1 MNFNI
6 IDGNDDYLNKLPEFV
21 EAYNGNKLS
30 IPELREELDISQS
43 DYRKLRK
50 AAIEENLITLK
61 TRGRKKTSKPIVK
74 PRNYS
79 RCKSKGYIYYNIYK
93 NDSHYCSVKTETQAQ
108 EIVRRLT
115 ACNWDKTQADRI
127 KEEVIKEYPQ

>member
-6 IDGNDDYLNKLPEFV
+6 IDGNDDYLDKLPEFV

-61 TRGRKKTSKPIVK
+61 RRGRKKKKTYRTHPKYYGKNIT
-74 PRNYS
+74 
-79 RCKSKGYIYYNIYK
+79 KGISYWRVYK
-93 NDSHYCSVKTETQAQ
+93 NETHYCNVKTEEQAK
-108 EIVRRLT
+108 EIVKRLE
-115 ACNWDKTQADRI
+115 AVNWDKSQAARI
-127 KEEVIKEYPQ
+127 KEEVIRELQ

>member
-6 IDGNDDYLNKLPEFV
+6 IDGNDDYLDKLPEFV

-79 RCKSKGYIYYNIYK
+79 RYKSRGYIYYNIYK
-93 NDSHYCSVKTETQAQ
+93 NDIHYCSVKTEQQAQ
-108 EIVRRLT
+108 EIVKRLE
-115 ACNWDKTQADRI
+115 AVNWDKTQAQRI
-127 KEEVIKEYPQ
+127 KEEVIKEIQ

>member
-21 EAYNGNKLS
+21 EAYNSNKLS

-79 RCKSKGYIYYNIYK
+79 RYKSKGYIYYIIYK
-93 NDSHYCSVKTETQAQ
+93 NETHYCNVKTEAQAK
-108 EIVRRLT
+108 EIVKRLE
-115 ACNWDKTQADRI
+115 ACNWDKTQAQRI
-127 KEEVIKEYPQ
+127 KEEVIKEIQ

>member
-21 EAYNGNKLS
+21 EAYNSNRLS
-30 IPELREELDISQS
+30 IPELREELDISQG

-61 TRGRKKTSKPIVK
+61 TRGRKKKTKPIVK

-79 RCKSKGYIYYNIYK
+79 KTQTRKYTYYVVYK
-93 NDSHYCSVKTETQAQ
+93 NDSHYCNCKTEAQAK
-108 EIVRRLT
+108 EIVKRLE
-115 ACNWDKTQADRI
+115 AVNWDKTQAQRI
-127 KEEVIKEYPQ
+127 KEEVIRELQ